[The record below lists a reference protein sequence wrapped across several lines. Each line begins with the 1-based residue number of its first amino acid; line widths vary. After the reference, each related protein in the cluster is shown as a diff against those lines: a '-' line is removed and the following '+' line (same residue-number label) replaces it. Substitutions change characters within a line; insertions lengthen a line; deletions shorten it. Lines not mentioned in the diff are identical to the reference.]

1 MSRWALALAACAL
14 VAAALPSPG
23 LYAALGLGIAAIGV
37 GWNGYAR
44 RDALGPARLAAAA
57 AITLGAIGVV
67 LGAVRVILVLAALS
81 HIDSMLG

>member
-1 MSRWALALAACAL
+1 MSRWALAIAVGAV

-37 GWNGYAR
+37 GWTGYAR
-44 RDALGPARLAAAA
+44 RDAPGPGRLLGAA

-67 LGAVRVILVLAALS
+67 LGAVRVILVLAAIG
-81 HIDSMLG
+81 HIDDMLG